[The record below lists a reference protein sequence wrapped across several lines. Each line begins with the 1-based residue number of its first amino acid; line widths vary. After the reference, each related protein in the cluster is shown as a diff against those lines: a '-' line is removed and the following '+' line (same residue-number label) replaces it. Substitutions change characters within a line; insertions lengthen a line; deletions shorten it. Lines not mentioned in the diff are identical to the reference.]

1 MSAFMYFRG
10 NFDPPGA
17 AHAARLFLA
26 GEYGKFSEYISG
38 SMAFRGPLRKEIL
51 QEVHGPGSAEQKTIG
66 EGTLA
71 KATMDIFG
79 RSKGKGKNG
88 D

>member
-26 GEYGKFSEYISG
+26 GEYGKFSKYISG

-51 QEVHGPGSAEQKTIG
+51 QEVHGVREA
-66 EGTLA
+66 
-71 KATMDIFG
+71 
-79 RSKGKGKNG
+79 RSRRQ
-88 D
+88 